1 MGVKSVVGSRRNI
14 LTVIIFLV
22 AFVLC
27 GVAWM
32 RFFAAVI
39 ANPSPVRYVEFM
51 TAEGVRSPFRQDCA
65 GPAFIE
71 NDAVWRFCS
80 YDSTSAFVTRVEAA
94 APGWGLVRFDLAAG
108 KAEMLWP
115 LPEAPDAQ
123 ILALGQSPTGD
134 LAVAWGSPGL
144 DAIYLV
150 LREGGT
156 LPLGVPADTLRDL
169 TGLAWTGETL
179 EIVSGDES
187 GVTVYVNEAGR
198 WGTTRAVTPPPDCTD
213 EANTCTL
220 QLAHRTPDGWRMV
233 YSIAP
238 RAIGAVDEAEVAI
251 VAALEDGTPE
261 PVDTLELGDLS
272 PDQYTLDADGSLTA
286 VGALFDQAP
295 GNVVN
300 WSIRAAPFMLHGGT
314 WERVVA
320 PQVDARFYFSDYAIS
335 EAGGL
340 QWIPGTHHPQRSW
353 QVDQWVTL
361 RSSGE
366 DIFLAEIDG
375 ESGPTLTQTQN
386 VAWRS
391 NADITLLPATSGGY
405 WVLGPNGAYMK
416 ASTDLERADALTV
429 AERVERIVANF
440 NELDDVSNSFYR
452 EKRALKLAALPLVLL
467 SLPAGYLVVFAVRQ
481 ARQNRQAWV
490 WLLLE
495 ISAVYVIVAT
505 AFFVWF
511 WEIMDHF

>member
-1 MGVKSVVGSRRNI
+1 MTVKTVFGSRRNI

-32 RFFAAVI
+32 RFFSAVV
-39 ANPSPVRYVEFM
+39 ANPSPVRYVDFV
-51 TAEGVRSPFRQDCA
+51 TAEGTRAPFRQDCT
-65 GPAFIE
+65 GPSFIE

-80 YDSTSAFVTRVEAA
+80 YDSSSTLLARTEATA
-94 APGWGLVRFDLAAG
+94 ANWGLVRFDLAAG
-108 KAEMLWP
+108 EAQMLWP
-115 LPEAPDAQ
+115 LPESPAAQ
-123 ILALGQSPTGD
+123 ILALGQSPAGD
-134 LAVAWGSPGL
+134 LAVAWGSPDL
-144 DAIYLV
+144 SAVYLV

-156 LPLGVPADTLRDL
+156 LPLGVPEDAPPDL

-179 EIVSGDES
+179 EIVAGDAD
-187 GVTVYVNEAGR
+187 GATVYVNESGMWR
-198 WGTTRAVTPPPDCTD
+198 STRAITLPPDCAD
-213 EANTCTL
+213 AENVCTL
-220 QLAHRTPDGWRMV
+220 QLAHRTPEGWRMV

-238 RAIGAVDEAEVAI
+238 RAIANLDTVEVAI

-261 PVDTLELGDLS
+261 PVDVLDLDDLN
-272 PDQYTLDADGSLTA
+272 PDQYTLDAGGNLAAIGS
-286 VGALFDQAP
+286 LFDQAP

-320 PQVDARFYFSDYAIS
+320 PQIDASFYFSDYAIGD
-335 EAGGL
+335 EGGL
-340 QWIPGTHHPQRSW
+340 QWIPGTRYPQRSW

-375 ESGPTLTQTQN
+375 DTGPTLTQTEN
-386 VAWRS
+386 VAWQGPTE
-391 NADITLLPATSGGY
+391 ATLLPATDGGY

-416 ASTDLERADALTV
+416 ATASFERADALSV
-429 AERVERIVANF
+429 AERVERMVANF
-440 NELDDVSNSFYR
+440 NELDEVNTGFYR
-452 EKRALKLAALPLVLL
+452 EKRALKMAALPLVLL
-467 SLPAGYLVVFAVRQ
+467 SLPLGYLVVFMVRQ
-481 ARQNRQAWV
+481 ARQNRQAWI
-490 WLLLE
+490 WLLME
-495 ISAVYVIVAT
+495 ISAAYVIVAT
-505 AFFVWF
+505 AFFLWF